1 MNVLILISSI
11 VIPITILYV
20 VMVHIPK
27 EKLKRYQE
35 KLGSRHAIKRI
46 IDELR
51 VNTCLDQVLIWESYN
66 GGGVARFGDKL
77 KISVV
82 DQSREEPFRDVYE
95 DFQGMEIYGDA
106 IDITIQMQQNGSTAR
121 YMHDMQDGI
130 YKRIFEGEGA
140 FWVEW
145 KAIGPGSDKT
155 FFFLSMATA
164 EQDTPYELN
173 QGGRI
178 DIAVN
183 ALRNKYKEMNRKAIH
198 RLFQ

>member
-1 MNVLILISSI
+1 MNVALLILLIAAVVALLLI
-11 VIPITILYV
+11 

-27 EKLKRYQE
+27 EQLKRYE
-35 KLGSRHAIKRI
+35 SKLGVRHETQRV

-66 GGGVARFGDKL
+66 GNGMASFGNKL

-95 DFQGMEIYGDA
+95 DFQGLRIYGDA
-106 IDITIQMQQNGSTAR
+106 IDIMMQMQQNGSTAR
-121 YMHDMQDGI
+121 FMHDMNDGV

-140 FWVEW
+140 FWTEW
-145 KAIGPGSDKT
+145 KAIGPGSHKT
-155 FFFLSMATA
+155 FFFISMSTA
-164 EQDTPYELN
+164 EKQTPYQLN

-178 DIAVN
+178 EIAIN
-183 ALRNKYKEMNRKAIH
+183 ALRNKYKEMGRKRRFGI
-198 RLFQ
+198 